1 MSVRWHQRP
10 TYEQGIITIGITMTS
25 QDPGFA
31 AALRVAR
38 RALAERL
45 ALLASDE
52 RARIGNAVGP
62 VTVPEAARETTSL
75 LPVPPKDNHSG
86 P

>member
-1 MSVRWHQRP
+1 
-10 TYEQGIITIGITMTS
+10 MTS

-52 RARIGNAVGP
+52 RTRIGNAVVP
-62 VTVPEAARETTSL
+62 VTAPEAAHESTSL
-75 LPVPPKDNHSG
+75 LPVPPPKDNHSG

>member
-1 MSVRWHQRP
+1 
-10 TYEQGIITIGITMTS
+10 MTS

-52 RARIGNAVGP
+52 RARIGNAV
-62 VTVPEAARETTSL
+62 ETTSL

>member
-1 MSVRWHQRP
+1 
-10 TYEQGIITIGITMTS
+10 MTS
-25 QDPGFA
+25 KDPGFA

-45 ALLASDE
+45 ALLSSDE
-52 RARIGNAVGP
+52 RTRIGNAVVP
-62 VTVPEAARETTSL
+62 VTVPEVVHESTNL
-75 LPVPPKDNHSG
+75 LPVPPKDHHGG